1 VTLVDSN
8 VLLDVMIAGQHWA
21 IWSESQLET
30 AARNGPL
37 IINDIIYAEVSARFN
52 EVEILDESLVSNA
65 ITLTPMPRAAL
76 FLASKTFVRYR
87 RAGGVRTGVLPDF
100 FVGAHAAIA
109 NIPLLTRDRHRY
121 RTYFPTVNL
130 ITPDETDA

>member
-21 IWSESQLET
+21 TWSEHQLDG

-52 EVEILDESLVSNA
+52 EVEILDESLAKNA

-87 RAGGVRTGVLPDF
+87 RAGGIRTGVLPDF
-100 FVGAHAAIA
+100 FVGAHATVA
-109 NIPLLTRDRHRY
+109 NIRFLPVTGVATELTSRLSR
-121 RTYFPTVNL
+121 
-130 ITPDETDA
+130 